1 MTLDEARKVFEKHD
15 GILLEMWQ
23 QDHDAYTRFQDAYIF
38 SEITEQWRRELIEK
52 AYRENRP
59 LSRILA
65 MIREAK
71 EDQEDYADRFLKEF
85 AVYQPS
91 EEERKLLAQHLVN
104 DSPTCGYNW
113 LRQFVSDLDE
123 LCRCTEKLIS
133 PGDKKLQKRFE
144 TLTK

>member
-1 MTLDEARKVFEKHD
+1 MTLEEARKVFEQYD

-23 QDHDAYTRFQDAYIF
+23 KDHDAYSRFQDAYIF

-52 AYRENRP
+52 AYKEGRP

-71 EDQEDYADRFLKEF
+71 EDQEEYADRFLEELLNGDT
-85 AVYQPS
+85 A
-91 EEERKLLAQHLVN
+91 EEEKEALINELVN
-104 DSPTCGYNW
+104 DSDTCGYNW
-113 LRQFVSDLDE
+113 LKQYVKDLE
-123 LCRCTEKLIS
+123 GLQEYTEKLIS
-133 PGDKKLQKRFE
+133 GHGEELRKRFE

>member
-1 MTLDEARKVFEKHD
+1 MTLEEARKVFEQYD

-23 QDHDAYTRFQDAYIF
+23 KDHDAYSRFQDAYIF

-52 AYRENRP
+52 AYKEGRP

-71 EDQEDYADRFLKEF
+71 EDQEDYADRFLAEF
-85 AVYQPS
+85 GSYEPY
-91 EEERKLLAQHLVN
+91 EKERKLLADELVN

-113 LRQFVSDLDE
+113 LRQFVGDLTE
-123 LCRCTEKLIS
+123 LQRCTEKLIS
-133 PGDKKLQKRFE
+133 TADGKLRETFE

>member
-1 MTLDEARKVFEKHD
+1 
-15 GILLEMWQ
+15 MWQ
-23 QDHDAYTRFQDAYIF
+23 KDHDAYSRFQDAYIF

-52 AYRENRP
+52 AYKEGRP

-71 EDQEDYADRFLKEF
+71 EDQEDYADRFLAEF
-85 AVYQPS
+85 GSYEPD
-91 EEERKLLAQHLVN
+91 EEERKLLADELVN

-113 LRQFVSDLDE
+113 LRQFVGDLTE
-123 LCRCTEKLIS
+123 LQRCTEKLIS
-133 PGDKKLQKRFE
+133 TADGKLRETFE